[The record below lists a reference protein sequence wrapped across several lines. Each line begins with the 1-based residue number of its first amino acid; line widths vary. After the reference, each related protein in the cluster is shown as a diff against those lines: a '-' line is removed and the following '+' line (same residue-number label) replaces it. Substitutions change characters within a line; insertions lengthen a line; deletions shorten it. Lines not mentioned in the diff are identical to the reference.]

1 MLAFEV
7 SDASDGA
14 TQLSAQTY
22 AEFPGVRGRAYRAL
36 VIGTRA
42 HVVATHH
49 ILRSIRRLALV
60 STSAEDPKASCH
72 G

>member
-7 SDASDGA
+7 ADASDGA
-14 TQLSAQTY
+14 TQLRAKTY

-42 HVVATHH
+42 HVVAANH
-49 ILRSIRRLALV
+49 ILRSIRRLALE
-60 STSAEDPKASCH
+60 STSAKGPKA
-72 G
+72 